1 MYQMDI
7 NQKNKIWQT
16 TTLHPYPVQQISS
29 SWTGRY

>member
-16 TTLHPYPVQQISS
+16 TTLHPYPVQ
-29 SWTGRY
+29 